1 MRYFI
6 ILDIKKD
13 RGWGVCSTGT
23 HTELLYSQD
32 KAVAQLTLT
41 SLDYLMFSAFISK
54 EEPVVVRPTG
64 SALSLQPRW
73 EARPVCIPPEH
84 PGPEVSKKR
93 IFSPAF
99 PKKKKKKK
107 QASYK
112 LPPGQQGCVSQW
124 VTGLGLSWTE
134 KSPGNVS
141 SCRCLQGGSESA
153 VSFQQGSRTL
163 GYH

>member
-13 RGWGVCSTGT
+13 RGWSVCSTGT
-23 HTELLYSQD
+23 HTELLCSQD

-54 EEPVVVRPTG
+54 EESVVVRPTG

-99 PKKKKKKK
+99 PKKKK
-107 QASYK
+107 ASLVQIATK
-112 LPPGQQGCVSQW
+112 AAGQRFSVGHW
-124 VTGLGLSWTE
+124 AGTILDRGVTGECFVLQM
-134 KSPGNVS
+134 SPGW
-141 SCRCLQGGSESA
+141 L
-153 VSFQQGSRTL
+153 
-163 GYH
+163 